1 MTATEGNNNSKD
13 GSKKGLFIGFI
24 AILLGINGYQF
35 YLSNQDKNTIKAKE
49 ETIDVK
55 TTENKNLVASLDSLQ
70 AIAVQQKADYDALG
84 VKNTD
89 LEALIEKLEKQKKSL
104 QSAAYANAGYK
115 TKYQDVQKEL
125 ENFKAELSTNSG
137 DIEKIKA
144 QSDIILAEKN
154 QLIEQ
159 KTKLMDSIAQLSV
172 KTSALEQKVKI
183 ASKLLVFNVKT
194 TVLTSKSKELDEAIY
209 KAKSIDKLNI
219 KFSYADN
226 KVSDIGGRVI
236 YMRLIEPDGN
246 TMADENTSGTFNFEG
261 QNITYT
267 AKQDHL
273 FDNSQKS
280 IAFLTAK
287 PGGGY
292 KPGKYLVEIY
302 TDGDKSGEGFF
313 MVK

>member
-24 AILLGINGYQF
+24 LILLGINGYQF
-35 YLSNQDKNTIKAKE
+35 YLSNQDKSTIKAKE

-55 TTENKNLVASLDSLQ
+55 TTENTKLVASLDSLQ
-70 AIAVQQKADYDALG
+70 AIAVQQKSDYDALG

-89 LEALIEKLEKQKKSL
+89 LEALIAKLEKQKRAL
-104 QSAAYANAGYK
+104 QSSAGVYQK
-115 TKYQDVQKEL
+115 KYQDVQKEL
-125 ENFKAELSTNSG
+125 DNFKSELSENSG
-137 DIEKIKA
+137 EIEKIKA
-144 QSDIILAEKN
+144 QSDVILAEKN
-154 QLIEQ
+154 QLLEQ
-159 KTKLMDSIAQLSV
+159 RTKLFDSIAQLSV
-172 KTSALEQKVKI
+172 KTTALEQKVKI
-183 ASKLLVFNVKT
+183 ASKLMAFNVKT
-194 TVLTSKSKELDEAIY
+194 TVITSKSKELDEPIY
-209 KAKSIDKLNI
+209 KAKNIDKLNI

-226 KVSDIGGRVI
+226 KVSEVGGRVI
-236 YMRLIEPDGN
+236 YLRLIEPDGN
-246 TMADENTSGTFNFEG
+246 TMQDANTSGSFNFEG
-261 QNITYT
+261 QDITYT

-280 IAFLTAK
+280 IAFLTSK